1 MTKAAPATASA
12 STGSP
17 PQRSSLT
24 YLSDAIE
31 TVLSLGDF
39 QKRSAQPHSIFDFC
53 IMALEGMDKIAPFD
67 ASAIFT
73 IDEDSSDLTLAAVL
87 PAPHSSAMEAQ
98 IDYLIDEGTVAWA
111 IRERRGIT
119 VLSQDGKSQL
129 FLHVIAT
136 YARIRGLFIGVLPP
150 APNYMP
156 DGALELLSL
165 FLRSVATSLESIS
178 YIDLLG
184 RRNQALQKQ
193 VDEKMRLLL
202 RHERELANTRKL
214 NAIASLAGGIA
225 HEYNNTLMSL
235 MGYCELAKMDLEAH
249 PKALNHL
256 SKTEPIL
263 ERMTQLTNQL
273 LAYSRGGKYRKQSVD
288 LFALVDKELAKIKGS
303 LDAGMHVGLTIE
315 GADASGG
322 GGDGPEGGLFVDGDL
337 NQLRQALKALFT
349 NAWEALGPE
358 GRIDVRLRTIGAHE
372 IPEESAPRLAADAF
386 VLVEIEDD
394 GCGMDQE
401 TTERMFEPFFS
412 TKFAGRGLS
421 LAAVYGII
429 ENHHG
434 AIAVESRVGCGTTL
448 QLYLPVQPRDSL
460 EGPPVHP

>member
-1 MTKAAPATASA
+1 MTKAAPSTDNASIE
-12 STGSP
+12 SSR
-17 PQRSSLT
+17 QRNQWV

-39 QKRSAQPHSIFDFC
+39 QKRSAQPYSISDFS

-73 IDEDSSDLTLAAVL
+73 IDENTSDLALAAVK
-87 PAPHSSAMEAQ
+87 PATRSTAMEAQ
-98 IDYLIDEGTVAWA
+98 IDYLIDGGTVAWA

-136 YARIRGLFIGVLPP
+136 YARIRGLFIGVLPSRP
-150 APNYMP
+150 AYLP

-235 MGYCELAKMDLEAH
+235 MGYCDLAKMDLEAH
-249 PKALNHL
+249 PKTLNYL
-256 SKTEPIL
+256 TKTEPVL

-288 LFALVDKELAKIKGS
+288 LSALVNKELSRIKGH
-303 LDAGMHVGLTIE
+303 LGEGMHVGLTIAD
-315 GADASGG
+315 ADASEGS
-322 GGDGPEGGLFVDGDL
+322 DQPEGGLFVEGDI
-337 NQLRQALKALFT
+337 NQLRQALKALIT
-349 NAWEALGPE
+349 NAWEALGAD
-358 GRIDVRLRTIGAHE
+358 GHIDVRLRTISADE
-372 IPEESAPRLAADAF
+372 LPEESAPRLAAGAF
-386 VLVEIEDD
+386 VLLEIEDD

-401 TTERMFEPFFS
+401 TAERMFEPFFS

-429 ENHHG
+429 ENHNG
-434 AIAVESRVGCGTTL
+434 AIAVDSRVGCGTTL